1 MKKGFLAVCTAI
13 GATAGAVT
21 TGYLVSKQISQK
33 SKKVEKF
40 KRYYNMLNQWL
51 MLKQEQK
58 KLEDFFIARGYETIA
73 IYGIGEMG
81 NRLYDELKAS
91 KIKVLYAIDKN
102 VENTYSELIVYA
114 LDANLPEVDAI
125 IVSPIFAYEEIKKQL
140 ENMTDC
146 PIINLED
153 VIYCM

>member
-1 MKKGFLAVCTAI
+1 MKKGLLAVCTAV

-21 TGYLVSKQISQK
+21 TGYMASKQISQK
-33 SKKVEKF
+33 SEKVEKF

-51 MLKQEQK
+51 MLKQEK
-58 KLEDFFIARGYETIA
+58 KNLEDFFIARGYETIA
-73 IYGIGEMG
+73 IYGIGEIG

-102 VENTYSELIVYA
+102 VENTYSELEVYA
-114 LDANLPEVDAI
+114 LDADLPEVDAI
-125 IVSPIFAYEEIKKQL
+125 IVSPVFAYKEIKKQL
-140 ENMTDC
+140 ENKADC

-153 VIYCM
+153 VIYCV